1 MAGIPA
7 GSTVVD
13 DLSYAAIRPTR
24 LFLVDAHFRDP
35 FIADPSLERGAFLV
49 DLSLSRGSELELTVI
64 LTISTD
70 EDSPYELSVSY
81 AADFSMA
88 DQVDVAARESIWRNA
103 AYELAPSLLYPYI
116 REAFTSLTSRSRL
129 EPEALPFLPI
139 PLQIP
144 QEEQEIPPPPPDS
157 EYQPEFA
164 LAALAAG
171 ADENAR
177 RVKPGRKGKSKRG
190 GT

>member
-1 MAGIPA
+1 MGVPA

-35 FIADPSLERGAFLV
+35 FVADGVLERGAFLV
-49 DLSLSRGSELELTVI
+49 DLRLSRGAELELTVI

-70 EDSPYELSVSY
+70 DDSPYELSVSY

-88 DQVDVAARESIWRNA
+88 DQVNAAVRDSVWRYA

-129 EPEALPFLPI
+129 GPEALPFLPI
-139 PLQIP
+139 PLEIP
-144 QEEQEIPPPPPDS
+144 EAEQEIPPPPPHS
-157 EYQPEFA
+157 GYQPEFA
-164 LAALAAG
+164 LSDAAAAT
-171 ADENAR
+171 DEPAR
-177 RVKPGRKGKSKRG
+177 PG
-190 GT
+190 GTVTPKGDGT